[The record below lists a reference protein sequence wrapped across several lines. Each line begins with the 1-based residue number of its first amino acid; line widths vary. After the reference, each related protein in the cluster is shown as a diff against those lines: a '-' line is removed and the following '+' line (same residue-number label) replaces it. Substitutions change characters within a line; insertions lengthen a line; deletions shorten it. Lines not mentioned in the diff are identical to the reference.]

1 MQKLKS
7 IVFVAGAMLLILAA
21 VVGYISIE
29 ELSAMPSADSCKDR
43 GVYTFVPYEVASQ
56 QVKNTSADS
65 RDRRMHP
72 TKTVYI
78 VCYRDIG
85 GSGYRWTE
93 QVLTPEMG
101 QAVVDSETTVERRV
115 LSIPDRNVKIKPIF
129 CAFILSLLLLLL
141 SGCSMG
147 KELAEWAA
155 GIANDAMAAIGGNVQ
170 DTLDDLHDAEYQ
182 GGPFENN
189 LDSARAYLL
198 EQMQEKYGIE
208 FTVVGDEDLVNYGPF
223 AGATYTCNVA
233 PVDAPEQVTT
243 ALVSQTQFQD
253 VRDGYAVYFF
263 KEEAEAQAVQLCME
277 TEYVQ
282 SYEVS
287 LQMPQTARTWS
298 ANDDISD
305 FLQTSDAYLSMKVYL
320 GTGKSDGEYADLI
333 LDFLEKVY
341 DLNANVKLS
350 MMESED
356 DYIFWGILN
365 VLAETPP
372 QLPTK
377 EKIIEDM
384 EIARMM

>member
-1 MQKLKS
+1 MDLDIPQKQKKES
-7 IVFVAGAMLLILAA
+7 
-21 VVGYISIE
+21 
-29 ELSAMPSADSCKDR
+29 
-43 GVYTFVPYEVASQ
+43 
-56 QVKNTSADS
+56 
-65 RDRRMHP
+65 
-72 TKTVYI
+72 
-78 VCYRDIG
+78 G
-85 GSGYRWTE
+85 G
-93 QVLTPEMG
+93 
-101 QAVVDSETTVERRV
+101 
-115 LSIPDRNVKIKPIF
+115 NVKIKPIF

-155 GIANDAMAAIGGNVQ
+155 GIANDALAAIGGNVQ

-305 FLQTSDAYLSMKVYL
+305 FLQTSDAYLNMKVYL

-333 LDFLEKVY
+333 LDFLEKAY